1 MALNETDTVVIYTD
15 GACLGNPGPGGWA
28 ALLIAGEHE
37 KELQGADKQTTNNRM
52 ELQAAISALEALKR
66 PSRVRLY
73 TDSTYVKS
81 GITEWIK
88 GWQAKGWR
96 GANNRP
102 VKNVDLWKKLLVQV
116 DVHTVDWRWV
126 KGHSGDPLNERVDDL
141 ARSAAT
147 TVLGE

>member
-37 KELQGADKQTTNNRM
+37 KELHGADKQTTNNRM

-102 VKNVDLWKKLLVQV
+102 VKNVDLWKKLFVQV

-147 TVLGE
+147 TVLGK